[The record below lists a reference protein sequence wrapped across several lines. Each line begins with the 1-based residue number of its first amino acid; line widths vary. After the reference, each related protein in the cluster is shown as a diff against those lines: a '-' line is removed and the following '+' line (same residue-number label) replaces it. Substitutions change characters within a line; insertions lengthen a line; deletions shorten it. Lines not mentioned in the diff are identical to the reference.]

1 MSQMSPARRPAS
13 IHDLLAG
20 LLVAVFLLQSFF
32 ASLQKSP
39 VYDEPPHIAS
49 GLSYL
54 ATGVFRANLQHPPL
68 LKEMSALFL
77 RAAGIEWPR
86 TEEARALIRG
96 APEAENYEWPLGN
109 DIIASNGPDRVMF
122 WARLPFTL
130 LAGLLAVLIYVWGR
144 ELAGPTA
151 ALGALFLY
159 ALDPPSW
166 RILSWSLRTWD
177 WPPSACCSCGPSGGM
192 SSGRAGGAWRFAGWR
207 WGPCWERNSRRFSW
221 PPPRRS

>member
-77 RAAGIEWPR
+77 RAAGSEWPR

-96 APEAENYEWPLGN
+96 HLEALRLAPRMLRKRAE
-109 DIIASNGPDRVMF
+109 IRRIR
-122 WARLPFTL
+122 RLTPGEVRRL
-130 LAGLLAVLIYVWGR
+130 ILAHRL
-144 ELAGPTA
+144 
-151 ALGALFLY
+151 
-159 ALDPPSW
+159 
-166 RILSWSLRTWD
+166 SLREV
-177 WPPSACCSCGPSGGM
+177 A
-192 SSGRAGGAWRFAGWR
+192 
-207 WGPCWERNSRRFSW
+207 
-221 PPPRRS
+221 